1 MKSKPLSAKR
11 VYILGQN
18 FLIDKFEKLD
28 KTIKDKNLVTM
39 AMTDYKNNII
49 EFCEYVLNNRNKI

>member
-18 FLIDKFEKLD
+18 FLQDKMAELK
-28 KTIKDKNLVTM
+28 KTIKDDELIM
-39 AMTDYKNNII
+39 IAMTDYKNNIV